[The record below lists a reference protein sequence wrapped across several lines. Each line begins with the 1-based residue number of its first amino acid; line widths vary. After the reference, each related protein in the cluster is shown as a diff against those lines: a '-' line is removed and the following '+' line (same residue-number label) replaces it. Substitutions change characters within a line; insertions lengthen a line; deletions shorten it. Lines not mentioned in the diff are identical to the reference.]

1 MGVKSTTAT
10 AWPSTG
16 PIAWSTFIKYNCVN
30 LREMRREME
39 IDKKDKSNSP
49 NQNRNLT
56 MSAVSVSALVLV
68 SRLRGV
74 TTMSSCFLLNLSM
87 D

>member
-1 MGVKSTTAT
+1 
-10 AWPSTG
+10 
-16 PIAWSTFIKYNCVN
+16 
-30 LREMRREME
+30 ME

>member
-1 MGVKSTTAT
+1 
-10 AWPSTG
+10 
-16 PIAWSTFIKYNCVN
+16 
-30 LREMRREME
+30 ME

-56 MSAVSVSALVLV
+56 KSAVSVSALVLV

-74 TTMSSCFLLNLSM
+74 TTMSSCFLLNLSI